1 MINRE
6 KNMKELTDQT
16 VIITGG
22 SRGIGRACSLAFAQE
37 GANVV
42 FTYHKNKEKADVL
55 KKELDDLGCKSLS
68 LQVDV
73 KDYDQCRNVV
83 KETVSEFGAV
93 DILVNNAGIVKDR
106 ALMMM
111 APEDFHEVVDT
122 NLGGTFHMSR
132 AVITGFLKQKKGC
145 IINISSVSGLI
156 GVPRQTNYSAAKAGI
171 IGFTKALAKEIA
183 AYNVR
188 VNVVCP
194 GYIDTEMVEGIPE
207 GIKEEILKQVPA
219 ARLGQPQEV
228 AQACVYLASR
238 KARYIVGEVL
248 KIDGGLAI

>member
-1 MINRE
+1 
-6 KNMKELTDQT
+6 MKELANQT

-22 SRGIGRACSLAFAQE
+22 SRGIGRACSLRFAKE

-42 FTYHKNKEKADVL
+42 FTYHSNKEKADSL
-55 KKELDDLGCKSLS
+55 KKEMDGIGCKSLS

-73 KDYDQCRNVV
+73 RDYDQCRSAV
-83 KETVSEFGAV
+83 KGAVAEFGTL

-111 APEDFHEVVDT
+111 SPEDFREVIDT
-122 NLGGTFHMSR
+122 NLGGTFNMSR

-171 IGFTKALAKEIA
+171 IGFTKALAKEVA

-188 VNVVCP
+188 VNVICP
-194 GYIDTEMVEGIPE
+194 GYISTEMVESIPE
-207 GIKEEILKQVPA
+207 NIKEEILKHIPA
-219 ARLGQPQEV
+219 ARLGEPEEV
-228 AQACVYLASR
+228 AQACVYLASE